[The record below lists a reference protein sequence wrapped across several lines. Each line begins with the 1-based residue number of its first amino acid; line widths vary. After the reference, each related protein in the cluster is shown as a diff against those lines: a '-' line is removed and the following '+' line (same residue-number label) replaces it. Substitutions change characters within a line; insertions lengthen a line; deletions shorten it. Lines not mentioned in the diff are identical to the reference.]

1 MSGDALYGGVDLGG
15 TNILV
20 LISDGDGRV
29 VGTARVATEANLGPE
44 AVIGHIVQAVQ
55 AAAAEAHVDVSAL
68 RCVGVSA
75 PGPIDAV
82 EGVITDPPNLP
93 GWHNVPLARILRE
106 RLGVP
111 AVLENDA
118 NCGAVGEHNFGAGR
132 GYRHM
137 IFVTISTGIGGGII
151 IDNELYV
158 GASGA
163 AGEVGHLGVSE
174 DGPTCGA
181 GHAGCLEAFA
191 SGTAIAARARE
202 AIAAGGLVRTA
213 RLAEHDPPLSAETVY
228 LAGQQGEAEATAI
241 IESAGRYLG
250 MGLASLINAFNP
262 QAIVIGGGLTNMGD
276 TILGPA
282 VETARTRSFA
292 QSFTDVRIVEG
303 ELGERAPALGAIAV
317 ARNRE
322 ARGAV

>member
-1 MSGDALYGGVDLGG
+1 VTDLLYGGIDLGG
-15 TNILV
+15 TKILV
-20 LISDGDGRV
+20 LISDAQGKVLGS
-29 VGTARVATEANLGPE
+29 ARVATLAAQGPE
-44 AVIGHIVQAVQ
+44 AVIGHIVDATRE
-55 AAAAEAHVDVSAL
+55 AAREAGVEVSAL

-82 EGVITDPPNLP
+82 DGVVTDPPNLP

-111 AVLENDA
+111 AALENDA
-118 NCGAVGEHNFGAGR
+118 NCGGVGEHQFGAAR
-132 GYRHM
+132 GYRHV

-163 AGEVGHLGVSE
+163 AGEVGHIVVSI

-181 GHAGCLEAFA
+181 GHVGCLEAYA
-191 SGTAIAARARE
+191 SGTAIAARAHE
-202 AIAAGGLVRTA
+202 QIAAGGLVRTA
-213 RLAEHDPPLSAETVY
+213 RLAEQDPPLSARTVY

-241 IESAGRYLG
+241 IQTAGRYLG
-250 MGLASLINAFNP
+250 TGLAGLINVFNP
-262 QAIVIGGGLTNMGD
+262 QVIVLGGGLTNMGD

-317 ARNRE
+317 ARNRD
-322 ARGAV
+322 ARDTL